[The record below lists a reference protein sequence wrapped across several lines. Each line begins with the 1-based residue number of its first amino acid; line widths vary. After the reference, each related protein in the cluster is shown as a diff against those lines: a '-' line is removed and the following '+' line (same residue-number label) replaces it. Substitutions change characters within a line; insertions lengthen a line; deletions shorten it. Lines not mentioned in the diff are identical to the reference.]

1 MALIHIKNRFDNCV
15 NYWNT
20 MDGIGKDYYE
30 VFFDCLTHDME
41 PFHPLID
48 RNYNALP
55 VLSRI
60 SSLWH

>member
-1 MALIHIKNRFDNCV
+1 MELIHIKYRLNYCV

-20 MDGIGKDYYE
+20 MDGIGIAYYE
-30 VFFDCLTHDME
+30 VFFDCLSHDIE